1 MKWKIAKAMALVMA
15 LICLLCFPVP
25 VSAISQG
32 TDGTE
37 LEVLQPQN
45 LEIQL
50 GQEWA
55 GVEFTLKTD
64 FGMYPGVIPVGADG
78 ILRLEIGGSENY
90 ILSCLNSS
98 ADIPGPS
105 ETQPT
110 ADETSP
116 LPDVEITDETLSTE
130 ESTPN
135 DTSDEKSFAGIP
147 VAHIIQFGG
156 GMMIAVGTLA
166 GLHFRQKRSEK
177 HAVGSYDENDEI

>member
-78 ILRLEIGGSENY
+78 ILHLEIGGSENY

-98 ADIPGPS
+98 TDIPGPS

-116 LPDVEITDETLSTE
+116 VADAEIMDETSPAE
-130 ESTPN
+130 ETSPD
-135 DTSDEKSFAGIP
+135 DTDDEKSIAGIP
-147 VAHIIQFGG
+147 VAHIILFGG
-156 GMMIAVGTLA
+156 GMLIAVGTLA
-166 GLHFRQKRSEK
+166 GLHFRQK
-177 HAVGSYDENDEI
+177 HAAGSHDENDEI